1 VSTQRSS
8 SEHRQAELQ
17 APEHQVSERTVPG
30 QEAPGVSVVSRFRLN
45 AGQISLLVVLVA
57 LLLGLMGTLFAA
69 QRDAVRHTDT
79 ATRTESSSTN
89 ALYVMR
95 ESLNYSLSVQQYLLG
110 AETRRSVQISRAL
123 LAQRLSIVDENGRS
137 AAQAA
142 GDGYAGAL
150 DKLDSL
156 VATLPAGNLP
166 QYRREGLTEQLH
178 PALDELESVARHLV
192 DDSTS
197 TIRAQSRA
205 YDAQLVQTRAIELA
219 LTIASLIVGAVL
231 VGWVAVGVRRNHL
244 AASTTLS
251 AQETELSNTK
261 TRLDRMAALDRGH
274 ARILELIAQGA
285 DLPHVFEAVADAVSE
300 VSGHQTRVRW
310 GSTEIVRPER
320 PSGVPTNQVGWSSPF
335 GAGREVDGPGEV
347 AILADPDELDE
358 AARTGARRC
367 RDLAR
372 LAVETDRASQRLSF
386 QARHDAL
393 TGLSNRNVL
402 LAQLDEQLFLAARSG
417 VEVAVLFCDLDGFRV
432 VNDALGHAAGDTLLI
447 EAASRLRAEVRD
459 VDLIARH
466 GGDEFVVLCPM
477 ITDPDEAVKLAER
490 LRRTLGQ
497 RYHVEGREV
506 TVPVSI
512 GVCYAEDPEVGGH
525 ELMRAADRAMR
536 RAKSLGGDQIAV
548 FDWDTQPAPE
558 GTSDIGAEIARAV
571 DRGELFVL
579 MQPIVGLDDE
589 SLVGFEALVRW
600 NRPGDD
606 VWLPERFVPL
616 AEGDGTI
623 VDLDRWVLRQ
633 ALGSLAGWHSR
644 GLALDVPVSVNV
656 SQHDVL
662 APGFVDE
669 ILFLLDEFNLP
680 GSSLVLELKE
690 EALVAVASTRG
701 PLTHLRARGVR
712 VSIDNFGTG
721 HASITTLHAM
731 PIDQVK
737 LDRSLTRGLDADHRR
752 TAVIVESVV
761 LLASALSLD
770 LVMEGVETL
779 AERGA
784 LEDLGV
790 RRGQGWLF
798 GRPMTVDAAEQWM
811 HDHRVGG
818 GVRVP

>member
-1 VSTQRSS
+1 MSAEQGSTWRTG
-8 SEHRQAELQ
+8 
-17 APEHQVSERTVPG
+17 SEREQPAQEVPH
-30 QEAPGVSVVSRFRLN
+30 ASVVSRFRLN
-45 AGQISLLVVLVA
+45 AGQIALLVVLVA
-57 LLLGLMGTLFAA
+57 LLLGLVGTLFAA

-95 ESLNYSLSVQQYLLG
+95 ETLNYSLSVQQYLLG

-137 AAQAA
+137 ASQAA
-142 GDGYAGAL
+142 GAGYAGAL
-150 DKLDSL
+150 DKLDAL
-156 VATLPAGNLP
+156 VATLPPGTLP

-178 PALDELESVARHLV
+178 PALDGIESVARHLV

-197 TIRAQSRA
+197 TIREQSRA

-219 LTIASLIVGAVL
+219 LLIASLIVGAVL

-251 AQETELSNTK
+251 AQETELAHTK
-261 TRLDRMAALDRGH
+261 DRLDRMAALDRGH

-285 DLPHVFEAVADAVSE
+285 DLPRIFEVVADAVSE
-300 VSGHQTRVRW
+300 VSGGHQTRVRW

-320 PSGVPTNQVGWSSPF
+320 ATRVPTTQVGWSSPF

-393 TGLSNRNVL
+393 TGLSNRNVM

-432 VNDALGHAAGDTLLI
+432 VNDALGHAAGDTLLL
-447 EAASRLRAEVRD
+447 EAASRLRGEVRD
-459 VDLIARH
+459 LDLIARH
-466 GGDEFVVLCPM
+466 GGDEFVVLCPNL
-477 ITDPDEAVKLAER
+477 TDPDEAVRLAER
-490 LRRTLGQ
+490 LRRALGHS
-497 RYHVEGREV
+497 YHVEGREV
-506 TVPVSI
+506 IVPVSI

-548 FDWDTQPAPE
+548 FDWDAQPAPV

-579 MQPIVGLDDE
+579 MQPIVRLDDG
-589 SLVGFEALVRW
+589 SLAGFEALVRW

-616 AEGDGTI
+616 AEADGTI

-662 APGFVDE
+662 APGFVDD
-669 ILFLLDEFNLP
+669 ILFLLDEFDLP
-680 GSSLVLELKE
+680 GSALVLELKE
-690 EALVAVASTRG
+690 EALVAVASGRG
-701 PLTHLRARGVR
+701 PLSHLRSRGVR

-737 LDRSLTRGLDADHRR
+737 LDRSLSRGLDVDRPR
-752 TAVIVESVV
+752 TGVIVESVV

-779 AERGA
+779 SERAA

-818 GVRVP
+818 GVRVR